1 MDTIWDERYREAYR
15 KTADYLLVASHVCK
29 DIYADDRCT
38 MSMSIWDE
46 NCDQRGEQFLQE
58 FEQEIEQATNGV
70 VAKVKEARQNRANSA
85 EL

>member
-1 MDTIWDERYREAYR
+1 MT
-15 KTADYLLVASHVCK
+15 
-29 DIYADDRCT
+29 
-38 MSMSIWDE
+38 MSIWDE

-70 VAKVKEARQNRANSA
+70 VAKVKEARQNRENLA